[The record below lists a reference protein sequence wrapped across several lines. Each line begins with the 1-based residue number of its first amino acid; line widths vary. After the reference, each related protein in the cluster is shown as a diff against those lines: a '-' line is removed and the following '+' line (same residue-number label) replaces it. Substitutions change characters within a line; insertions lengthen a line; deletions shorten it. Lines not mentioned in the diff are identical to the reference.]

1 MEGFARGTTS
11 WRDDETEESIEE
23 EMCRVKREF
32 KSEKQPSKSSLS
44 GQVSLINLHSSTL
57 QTLPSSLVYV
67 CLLMVKQVGDTQLEG
82 EKAQKKVEVQ
92 KLMEDNVK
100 LTAVSD
106 KKEAHAASCSD

>member
-57 QTLPSSLVYV
+57 QTLPSSLV
-67 CLLMVKQVGDTQLEG
+67 GDTQLEG

>member
-32 KSEKQPSKSSLS
+32 KSLKSY
-44 GQVSLINLHSSTL
+44 VSTFTNVRETTIQELFER
-57 QTLPSSLVYV
+57 LV
-67 CLLMVKQVGDTQLEG
+67 TQLEG

-92 KLMEDNVK
+92 KLMEENVK

-106 KKEAHAASCSD
+106 KKEAQLLALIEKC

>member
-44 GQVSLINLHSSTL
+44 GQV
-57 QTLPSSLVYV
+57 
-67 CLLMVKQVGDTQLEG
+67 GDTQLEG

>member
-1 MEGFARGTTS
+1 MEGFALGTTS
-11 WRDDETEESIEE
+11 WRDDKTEESIEE
-23 EMCRVKREF
+23 EMCRVKRE
-32 KSEKQPSKSSLS
+32 KKQPSKSSLS

-106 KKEAHAASCSD
+106 KKEAQLLALIEKC

>member
-32 KSEKQPSKSSLS
+32 KSLKSYVSTFTNVRETTIQELFERS
-44 GQVSLINLHSSTL
+44 GQ
-57 QTLPSSLVYV
+57 LV
-67 CLLMVKQVGDTQLEG
+67 TQLEG

-92 KLMEDNVK
+92 KLMEESVK

-106 KKEAHAASCSD
+106 KKEAQLLALIEKC